1 MIAYLEG
8 KIIEKFDKSVIIAVN
23 GVGYEV
29 SLAGPTIEQFKI
41 NDNVSIYAY
50 TYIREEQI
58 AIYGFASSE
67 ELIFFKKV
75 ISSVPGVGPKT
86 AMELLSVPIAKI
98 KAAILKGDLVSLTRV
113 PGIGKKTAER
123 IILELKGK
131 TEVLSGSERDYKG
144 IGKQM
149 DENVIEALTRLGYQK
164 HHIQKILGDLPENI
178 KGAENIIKYFLQNV

>member
-1 MIAYLEG
+1 MIAYIEG
-8 KIIEKFDKSVIIAVN
+8 KIIEKFDKSAIIAAN

-29 SLAGPTIEQFKI
+29 NISNSTLEKLKI
-41 NDNVSIYAY
+41 GDNVSVYAY

-58 AIYGFASSE
+58 AIYGFISPE

-86 AMELLSVPIAKI
+86 AMELLNVPISKL
-98 KAAILKGDLVSLTRV
+98 KAAILKEDLISLTRV

-123 IILELKGK
+123 LILELKGK
-131 TEVLSGSERDYKG
+131 PEVLSGSEREYKG
-144 IGKQM
+144 IGKQI

-164 HHIQKILGDLPENI
+164 HHVQKVLENLPDNI
-178 KGAENIIKYFLQNV
+178 VGAENIIKYFLQNV

>member
-75 ISSVPGVGPKT
+75 TRRRFYKKRSLVLSCTKQI
-86 AMELLSVPIAKI
+86 LLS
-98 KAAILKGDLVSLTRV
+98 
-113 PGIGKKTAER
+113 
-123 IILELKGK
+123 
-131 TEVLSGSERDYKG
+131 
-144 IGKQM
+144 
-149 DENVIEALTRLGYQK
+149 IESTNRPK
-164 HHIQKILGDLPENI
+164 
-178 KGAENIIKYFLQNV
+178 